1 MEVFRLLV
9 KLYQQQVHL
18 RKITTKQF
26 NALHQTLL
34 VQQFSKTNLIVAIV
48 LQDIYSNEVTRR
60 SPLRDVD
67 GLAWDQSAACL
78 AHAVCM
84 CSIFSTCICS
94 ELVYNMISICSD
106 CVQCCDEYTQ
116 VPTLEGYILTQI
128 MTVKLLQGFLGTNQR
143 AARPNQNG
151 KAWFNAKQF
160 HLLQYPM
167 ICTMNSD
174 LAQRQCFSVQ

>member
-34 VQQFSKTNLIVAIV
+34 EQQFSKTNLIVAIV
-48 LQDIYSNEVTRR
+48 RQDIYSNEATRR

-84 CSIFSTCICS
+84 CNIF
-94 ELVYNMISICSD
+94 SICSD
-106 CVQCCDEYTQ
+106 CVVQCSMAVMNILKSQTA
-116 VPTLEGYILTQI
+116 TLEGYILTQI
-128 MTVKLLQGFLGTNQR
+128 MTVNLLQGFLGTNQR

-151 KAWFNAKQF
+151 KAWFNAKPPETISPLAMP
-160 HLLQYPM
+160 H
-167 ICTMNSD
+167 D
-174 LAQRQCFSVQ
+174 LYDEL